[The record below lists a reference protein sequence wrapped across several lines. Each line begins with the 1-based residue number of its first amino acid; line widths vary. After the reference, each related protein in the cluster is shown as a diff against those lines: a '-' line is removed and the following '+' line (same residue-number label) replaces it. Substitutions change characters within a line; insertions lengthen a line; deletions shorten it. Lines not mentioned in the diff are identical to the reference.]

1 MTEEEAKTL
10 KIEKQVERWDRAAR
24 FVPIAF
30 VVFAFVLMCFD
41 IIDYKQA
48 FWTGLVMFAIT
59 AVTWWFWTIYTIRH
73 LVNTLHRASK
83 NLGEVREEF
92 KFISKEVDDIKPNK

>member
-10 KIEKQVERWDRAAR
+10 KIEKQVERWDRLAR
-24 FVPIAF
+24 FVPIVF
-30 VVFAFVLMCFD
+30 VVFAVGLMCFK

-48 FWTGLVMFAIT
+48 FWTGLAMFATT
-59 AVTWWFWTIYTIRH
+59 AVIWWFWTIYTIRH

-92 KFISKEVDDIKPNK
+92 KFISKEVGDIKPNK